1 MKILLGDF
9 SAVLWREDIFTSVI
23 GNDSL
28 YANSNESNVKSYK
41 LCHKQ
46 KIIKSTVLQ
55 HRSFILLCVYK

>member
-9 SAVLWREDIFTSVI
+9 SAVLGTEDIFTPVI

-28 YANSNESNVKSYK
+28 YANSNESDVKSYK

-46 KIIKSTVLQ
+46 RIINSTVLQ
-55 HRSFILLCVYK
+55 HRIILPIVFS